1 MSDFYH
7 VTESFQAAISMGPC
21 VLVVDGIDELTDS
34 CGLTAQQ
41 VRTDVINPG
50 HGTVTP
56 ATYPTP
62 PLRLL
67 DTNFLIVRFFFEKF
81 AEN

>member
-1 MSDFYH
+1 MVFVGDESDSGTTEEMSDFYH

-41 VRTDVINPG
+41 VGANIINLQHLTG
-50 HGTVTP
+50 
-56 ATYPTP
+56 TP
-62 PLRLL
+62 PSHPLSPPKFL
-67 DTNFLIVRFFFEKF
+67 NF
-81 AEN
+81 